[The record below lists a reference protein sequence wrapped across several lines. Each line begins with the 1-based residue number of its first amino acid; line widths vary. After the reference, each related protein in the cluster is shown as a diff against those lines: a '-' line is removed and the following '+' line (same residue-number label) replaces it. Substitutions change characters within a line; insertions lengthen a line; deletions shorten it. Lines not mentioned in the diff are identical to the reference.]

1 MLPKISI
8 LISTYNGEK
17 KVKRAV
23 FSALRQTYENIEII
37 CLDDCSTDNT
47 YKILLELQRIDKR
60 IKVFKNK
67 TNLGIARN
75 RNLLINYATGEY
87 FTFLDDDDTLTK
99 HICKEFISK
108 LGTRKIDIAPF
119 KARIIFYSFFVM
131 PWFCTSKI
139 NKKTNQYEYVNSSL
153 CPPWGCFINKKYFN
167 SLNTPFNE
175 KTRRFEDVGL
185 MPYVYFCAKEFM
197 PLNKTG
203 YNYYKDNSHGRL
215 SSYNN
220 QNATILSDEIYQVD
234 RLLTIFKKKGFLNRK
249 KFLRIIWSNIEQS
262 IGCYIGHFK
271 PSKKYSEKLIYEKI
285 KMEYKYLMHIKY
297 KIPTNLKHNI
307 WWKKIDVLFQ
317 NREYKQQNKKINQ
330 ILKK

>member
-131 PWFCTSKI
+131 P
-139 NKKTNQYEYVNSSL
+139 
-153 CPPWGCFINKKYFN
+153 
-167 SLNTPFNE
+167 
-175 KTRRFEDVGL
+175 
-185 MPYVYFCAKEFM
+185 
-197 PLNKTG
+197 
-203 YNYYKDNSHGRL
+203 
-215 SSYNN
+215 
-220 QNATILSDEIYQVD
+220 
-234 RLLTIFKKKGFLNRK
+234 
-249 KFLRIIWSNIEQS
+249 
-262 IGCYIGHFK
+262 
-271 PSKKYSEKLIYEKI
+271 
-285 KMEYKYLMHIKY
+285 
-297 KIPTNLKHNI
+297 
-307 WWKKIDVLFQ
+307 
-317 NREYKQQNKKINQ
+317 
-330 ILKK
+330 